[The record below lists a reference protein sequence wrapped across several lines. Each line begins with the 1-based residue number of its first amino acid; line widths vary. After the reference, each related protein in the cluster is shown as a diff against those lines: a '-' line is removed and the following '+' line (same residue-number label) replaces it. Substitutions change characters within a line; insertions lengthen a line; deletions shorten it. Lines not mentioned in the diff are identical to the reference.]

1 MVISDL
7 SYLEGIEQES
17 LITGGLKSL
26 KPYPSGMTYL
36 AVGTA
41 EARAIV
47 SSPYSSTFTYAS
59 LYTHAGILPD
69 GSLGSFSRA
78 RSISIVQ

>member
-1 MVISDL
+1 MIISDL

-17 LITGGLKSL
+17 LIIGGLKTLQS
-26 KPYPSGMTYL
+26 YPSGTTYL

-59 LYTHAGILPD
+59 LYTRAGILPD

-78 RSISIVQ
+78 SSVSII